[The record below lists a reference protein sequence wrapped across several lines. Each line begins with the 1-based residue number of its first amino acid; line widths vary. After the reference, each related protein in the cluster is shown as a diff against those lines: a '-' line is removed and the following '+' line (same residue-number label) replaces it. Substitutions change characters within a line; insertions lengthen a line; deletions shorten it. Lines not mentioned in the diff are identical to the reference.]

1 MFFDVPRWLISIPTS
16 LIRLV
21 KCNLSNN
28 RFYKN
33 KTWSTDNLHMF
44 GKHCKASKQCM
55 ILKWWAQNTPM
66 KWMKEQAVEILKL
79 ALCQSQ

>member
-1 MFFDVPRWLISIPTS
+1 M
-16 LIRLV
+16 

-44 GKHCKASKQCM
+44 SKHCKASKQCM

-79 ALCQSQ
+79 ALCQSQKNRISLMCEINHWYEIIS